1 MECAKT
7 KAEVL
12 EEAIKLLPKAQ
23 QEAVRAIFAASKR
36 KGPSGRRYTAEWV
49 YECLLMRIKDRKL
62 YEHLRSHEILVLP
75 CASTMRGY
83 LRHYSG
89 TFGFQPQTLE
99 LMKKKA
105 EDLSENKRRGL
116 RVFDVLFFFPSFL

>member
-1 MECAKT
+1 
-7 KAEVL
+7 
-12 EEAIKLLPKAQ
+12 LPKAQ
-23 QEAVRAIFAASKR
+23 QEAVRACFEAAKR

-62 YEHLRSHEILVLP
+62 YEHIRSHGILVLP

-83 LRHYSG
+83 LRHYGG

-99 LMKKKA
+99 LMKIKA
-105 EDLSENKRRGL
+105 EELDPNKRRGL
-116 RVFDVLFFFPSFL
+116 RFFFNF